1 MSLDDPRSRSP
12 SSTDPV
18 DGEYIAVPVDRDG
31 ERSLPGRIAG
41 ALAKLTFRTGG
52 QVASRL
58 GLDDA
63 ARAAVD
69 RTLAGP
75 LAEQLAAE
83 LAEQGVIER
92 VTRQLIEDGVPEQVV
107 DQVLASELPEELI
120 DRVLTRDVAER
131 VVERVLTSPGVE
143 PAAAKVIE
151 SDLVDQLTR
160 RILDSDEMEM
170 AIERVA
176 ASPQVRNAVARQGVG
191 LIDDVGDK
199 LSLIAARLDGAV
211 ERLPRFLLRRRRR
224 AEPPPQAGVVSRVLA
239 LAVDALIL
247 NALAFAGSAALALAV
262 SMLGGGDRFPN
273 EAVVAGGAVWSLG
286 AAVYLA
292 TFWTLAGQTPGMRF
306 LNLRLVKLDGTDI
319 RLRDSIRRLVG
330 MVLAA
335 LPLFLGYALVLVNDR
350 RRGLHDRIA
359 HTEVLYE
366 QDEWGPAKG
375 PSASSS
381 ASTT

>member
-1 MSLDDPRSRSP
+1 MSPHDHRSRPP
-12 SSTDPV
+12 SATDPI
-18 DGEYIAVPVDRDG
+18 DGEYVAVPVDRDG
-31 ERSLPGRIAG
+31 ERSLPARAAG
-41 ALAKLTFRTGG
+41 ALARLTFRTGG
-52 QVASRL
+52 RVASRL

-63 ARAAVD
+63 ARAAFGQA
-69 RTLAGP
+69 LAGP
-75 LAEQLAAE
+75 LAERLAAE
-83 LAEQGVIER
+83 LAESGVIER
-92 VTRQLIEDGVPEQVV
+92 VTRQVIEDGVPEQVV

-120 DRVLTRDVAER
+120 DRVLARDVAQR
-131 VVERVLTSPGVE
+131 VVERVLASPGVE
-143 PAAAKVIE
+143 PAAVRVIE

-160 RILDSDEMEM
+160 RILESDEMTM

-191 LIDDVGDK
+191 LIEDVGRK

-211 ERLPRFLLRRRRR
+211 ERLPRFLLRRGRR
-224 AEPPPQAGVVSRVLA
+224 AEPPPQAGVVSRMLA
-239 LAVDALIL
+239 LAVDALVL
-247 NALAFAGSAALALAV
+247 NALVFAGSVALALAF
-262 SMLGGGDRFPN
+262 SLIGGGGDRLPN
-273 EAVVAGGAVWSLG
+273 EAVVAGGAIWSLG
-286 AAVYLA
+286 AAIYLA

-350 RRGLHDRIA
+350 RRGLQDRIG

-366 QDEWGPAKG
+366 RSEDLSGEEPA
-375 PSASSS
+375 PNRS
-381 ASTT
+381 